1 MKLDVVSNPGDLDKP
16 AVVFIHGLGLDKDIW
31 VNPYN
36 SRILGGMFPLRTLL
50 ARKISEEKAG
60 NVRTLFDDLKLKG
73 YSVITW
79 SQRRTDATIDS
90 VVKELQEIVAAA
102 KDITHAGIIIVG
114 HSRGGLAG
122 RKYLSMNSEAVKA
135 LITIATPHKGSSVAR
150 LAKYV
155 SPLASMLSPL
165 FSGGDKGTITFAI
178 KKVLEFLKS
187 RAIRELLPESNFIR
201 HLKDGP
207 LEGIYYAS
215 VGGINPTL
223 FSINNFSFPDFFEK
237 IMPLDLFP
245 DELKQ
250 GRGDGLVSAESSKLD
265 WGKEHHNYACNHAE
279 ILFDENVREDLLK
292 MIERIP

>member
-1 MKLDVVSNPGDLDKP
+1 MKLDIVSNPGDLNKP
-16 AVVFIHGLGLDKDIW
+16 AVVFIHGLGMDKDIW

-50 ARKISEEKAG
+50 VRKKSEVEAG
-60 NVRTLFDDLKLKG
+60 TFQTLFDDLKLKD

-79 SQRRTDATIDS
+79 SQRRPAGPIDS

-102 KDITHAGIIIVG
+102 KDITQAGIIIVG

-135 LITIATPHKGSSVAR
+135 LITISTPHKGSSVAR

-155 SPLASMLSPL
+155 SPLAALLSPL
-165 FSGGDKGTITFAI
+165 FSGGDKGTISFAI
-178 KKVLEFLKS
+178 KKVLEFLRS
-187 RAIRELLPESNFIR
+187 RAIRELLPQSHFFR

-215 VGGINPTL
+215 VGGINPAL
-223 FSINNFSFPDFFEK
+223 FSINNFSFPDSFGR
-237 IMPLDLFP
+237 IMPEDLFP

-250 GRGDGLVSAESSKLD
+250 GSGDGLVSAESSKLD
-265 WGKEHHNYACNHAE
+265 WGNEHHNYACNHAE
-279 ILFDENVREDLLK
+279 ILFDGDVRETLVK
-292 MIERIP
+292 MIEKIP